1 MKKFLVTGF
10 AITALAG
17 AANMGG
23 ASAQTA
29 APPPPAQSEKNA
41 GPADNQIA
49 NDVDAAIADLKAKL
63 RLTTDQEKNWSGLQ
77 SALHDDGIG
86 QFKIAMEKGNRPR
99 HRDRDHEDKDQADR
113 PNDIALMRSMADS
126 LTARGASLK
135 KLADAAD
142 PLYATLD
149 DDQKHVLFEFLKADF
164 EPHRR

>member
-1 MKKFLVTGF
+1 MKKFLITGLT
-10 AITALAG
+10 TAML
-17 AANMGG
+17 MGG
-23 ASAQTA
+23 VNISSSSAQTA
-29 APPPPAQSEKNA
+29 AAPPAAQSEKNA

-49 NDVDAAIADLKAKL
+49 NDVDARIAELKAKL
-63 RLTTDQEKNWSGLQ
+63 RLTSDQEKHWSGLQ

-86 QFKIAMEKGNRPR
+86 QLKAAMEEGNRPR
-99 HRDRDHEDKDQADR
+99 DRDRDDKDQADR

-126 LTARGASLK
+126 LTAQGASLK

-149 DDQKHVLFEFLKADF
+149 DHQKHDLFEFLRTDF